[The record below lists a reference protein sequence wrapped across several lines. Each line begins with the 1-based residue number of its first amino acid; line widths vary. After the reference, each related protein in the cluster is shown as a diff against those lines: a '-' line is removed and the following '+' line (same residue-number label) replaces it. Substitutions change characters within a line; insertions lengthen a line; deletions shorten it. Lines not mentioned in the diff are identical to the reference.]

1 MNKLCTSLFFS
12 LYCFCASAQ
21 VTFNQIPRDLQLYPR
36 DANSQAEVTVSGTV
50 NSTGYAKIAMQVLRD
65 KTVSKVVSQS
75 IVPASSNT
83 VFRLSTVIKAEPVE
97 YSFRIY
103 LYKGSDSTLV
113 AERKRIVCGDVY
125 IIHGQSNALGWAGL
139 DTTYSTN
146 FDDTYLRTCT
156 YPDSSKNIPAE
167 MAWYP
172 AKQPYRSVGAIG
184 LTLQKLILQ
193 TYGIPT
199 CVLNGAVGGANIDD
213 LIARDPNNHANTFSA
228 YGQLLYRAQWANVAK
243 QAKAIIWRQG
253 EAETGGNPAGYDEKF
268 KVLYNQFR
276 EDYGDVR
283 LYVGQ
288 INILANPQNGSA
300 ALRDFQRRTKFLFK
314 NVETIATVG
323 TPGYDGIHYTPASY
337 QRLAF
342 EQFRQIARDVYGS
355 KDTIQINSPDIKKAF
370 YNARKDTIT
379 LVFDDQMQMVWQ
391 GDTTLY
397 NTKTGAKVVTRYQ
410 KDYFSL
416 DGNPWWV
423 TNGSA
428 SGNRIILSLFASA
441 RAKTIR
447 YLPAFFSDNFSAFY
461 DGPTLRNTRGMRAF
475 SFDEVPIADA
485 LAPVTS
491 LSAKALSDK
500 QVQLTWTSPSAD
512 QNQILERANGAPT
525 NFIKIASLN
534 GTTAIYNDA
543 TLPDPLGTY
552 YYRLRLYTNA
562 SESPYSNIA
571 SARPLIL
578 GVEPSE
584 PAVQMYPNPLLTD
597 RLLHFTADK
606 ITFTGIIIRDIL
618 GKAVKSWSGVARNS
632 FSIGLDNLESGT
644 YVAEVQTAD
653 DRILRQRIVI
663 RY

>member
-1 MNKLCTSLFFS
+1 MNKLYTCIFFF
-12 LYCFCASAQ
+12 LYCFSATGQ
-21 VTFNQIPRDLQLYPR
+21 VTFTQIPRDLQLYPR
-36 DANSQAEVTVSGTV
+36 DANSQAEVIVSGTV

-65 KTVSKVVSQS
+65 KTVTKVVSQT
-75 IVPASSNT
+75 VALTSSST
-83 VFRLSTVIKAEPVE
+83 TFRLSTVIKAEPAE
-97 YSFRIY
+97 YSFRVF

-172 AKQPYRSVGAIG
+172 AKQPFRSVGSIG
-184 LTLQKLILQ
+184 LTLQRLILQ

-199 CVLNGAVGGANIDD
+199 CVLNGALGGANIDE
-213 LIARDPNNHANTFSA
+213 LIARDPTNHANTFSA
-228 YGQLLYRAQWANVAK
+228 YGRLLYRAQWANVVK

-253 EAETGGNPAGYDEKF
+253 EAETGGNTAGYDEKF
-268 KVLYNQFR
+268 KILYNQLR

-288 INILANPQNGSA
+288 INILANPQDGSA

-323 TPGYDGIHYTPASY
+323 TPGYDGTHYTPSSY

-342 EQFRQIARDVYGS
+342 EQFRQIARDVYSS
-355 KDTIQINSPDIKKAF
+355 KDTIQINSPDVKKAY

-379 LVFDDQMQMVWQ
+379 LVFDDDMQMVWQ

-397 NTKTGAKVVTRYQ
+397 NAKTGAKIVTRYQ

-423 TNGSA
+423 TNGLA

-447 YLPAFFSDNFSAFY
+447 YLPAFFSDNTSAFY

-475 SFDEVPIADA
+475 SFDEVAIADV
-485 LAPVTS
+485 LASVTT
-491 LSAKALSDK
+491 LSAKSISDK
-500 QVQLTWTSPSAD
+500 QIQLTWTAPPAD
-512 QNQILERANGAPT
+512 QSQILERASDTPT
-525 NFIKIASLN
+525 NFKKIASLN
-534 GTTAIYNDA
+534 GTTASYSDA
-543 TLPDPLGTY
+543 TLPNPLGTY

-571 SARPLIL
+571 SARPLVL
-578 GVEPSE
+578 GVEPTE
-584 PAVQMYPNPLLTD
+584 PFVKMYPNPLLSD
-597 RLLHFTADK
+597 RLLHLTADK
-606 ITFTGIIIRDIL
+606 ITFTAIIIRDIL
-618 GKAVKSWSGVARNS
+618 GRGVKSWSGVARNNL
-632 FSIGLDNLESGT
+632 SIALDNLEAGT

-653 DRILRQRIVI
+653 DRVLRQRIII
-663 RY
+663 R